1 MAKKNNI
8 GRRPQGT
15 PSTGRPRG
23 TSAPV
28 LEGDETLVDLVE
40 VRDQGLD
47 FFERNRN
54 AIVFGAIAIAL
65 LIAGYFIYKTLV
77 QAPAEENAMAEMQQA
92 QVQFERDSFNLA
104 LVNPG
109 QGGLGFV
116 QIVDEY
122 GSTEAG
128 NLANY
133 YAAVSYLNVGKYEA
147 ALDYAKS
154 FDAKGELLPAMK
166 YGVMGD
172 AESELGNMDAAA
184 SNYNKAVDAAGKNFV
199 TAGYYLNKLGLLLRH
214 ENKTAE
220 ALEVFK
226 RLKTDFGQSPEA
238 AQADKYISMLEMAQ

>member
-15 PSTGRPRG
+15 PSTGRARG
-23 TSAPV
+23 TSAPL

-54 AIVFGAIAIAL
+54 TIVFAAIAIAVL
-65 LIAGYFIYKTLV
+65 VAGYFVYKTFV
-77 QAPAEENAMAEMQQA
+77 KVPAEKTAMAEMQQA

-109 QGGLGFV
+109 AGGLGFV

-122 GSTEAG
+122 SSTEAG

-147 ALDYAKS
+147 ALDYADRKS
-154 FDAKGELLPAMK
+154 
-166 YGVMGD
+166 V
-172 AESELGNMDAAA
+172 
-184 SNYNKAVDAAGKNFV
+184 V
-199 TAGYYLNKLGLLLRH
+199 
-214 ENKTAE
+214 
-220 ALEVFK
+220 
-226 RLKTDFGQSPEA
+226 
-238 AQADKYISMLEMAQ
+238 